1 MMKKLLWILL
11 VLQGFSVIYVFLAL
25 LGNNW
30 FYAIV
35 VLVLGILSLVPIIA
49 ILSCLYRI
57 DDLEGEN
64 YVLKYKIK
72 CLEDDVN
79 GEREIENAT
88 HPELD
93 RLVDAQAT
101 WDCVKCG
108 TVNKSGTTRCSN
120 CKAEYSPIVNPTHYP
135 TKKKPK
141 VSRWVKYK

>member
-1 MMKKLLWILL
+1 MKKLLYLILCIQ
-11 VLQGFSVIYVFLAL
+11 VLGVVYGFLAM
-25 LGNNW
+25 LGSNW
-30 FYAIV
+30 FYAII

-49 ILSCLYRI
+49 IISCLYRI

-64 YVLKYKIK
+64 YILKHKIK

-79 GEREIENAT
+79 GENEHDSTT

-101 WDCVKCG
+101 WDCVKCS
-108 TVNKSGTTRCSN
+108 TVNKAGSTRCSN

-135 TKKKPK
+135 TKKPPK
-141 VSRWVKYK
+141 ISRWVK